1 MTAPKPVI
9 DTAETPGEASSNAAA
24 IRRALACTPA
34 RDRYLVK
41 VEPHYV
47 RRRCVSWWVVLV
59 PRQPVS

>member
-1 MTAPKPVI
+1 
-9 DTAETPGEASSNAAA
+9 
-24 IRRALACTPA
+24 
-34 RDRYLVK
+34 